1 MLYNNASDNIAYLHP
16 CKMQVSKNSN
26 MLYDSPLLEEFKT
39 MLLLMYFTCQ
49 KWYLPFKNKFLRK
62 NNAPIEKKKLF
73 YMIFGISDILII
85 FFELIHF
92 IHICKLSLNMIN
104 QKCIPVVRVLG
115 PLQPVDTSHTFLLQ
129 SHSPWHLSYDT
140 I

>member
-1 MLYNNASDNIAYLHP
+1 MTILHIYTRVRCNYRKILICYMIVHCLKSLKPCCYWCISLVRSDIYLL
-16 CKMQVSKNSN
+16 KINS
-26 MLYDSPLLEEFKT
+26 SEKI
-39 MLLLMYFTCQ
+39 MLLL
-49 KWYLPFKNKFLRK
+49 K
-62 NNAPIEKKKLF
+62 KKKLF
-73 YMIFGISDILII
+73 YMIFGISDILIN